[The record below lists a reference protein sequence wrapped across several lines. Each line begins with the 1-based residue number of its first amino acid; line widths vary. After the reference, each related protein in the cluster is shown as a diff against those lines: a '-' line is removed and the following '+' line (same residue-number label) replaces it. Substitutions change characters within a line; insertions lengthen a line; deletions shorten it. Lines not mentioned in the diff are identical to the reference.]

1 MIRLLLSF
9 LPPTQSI
16 GLHSKTGAYSRYLQ
30 APKYGH
36 HCREK
41 VSVDFWCA
49 NLKKKRKEKKG
60 VFAVSTRK
68 VLHVFS
74 KLTFIFVSFFPFLL
88 NVNCSFMANTVVWM
102 NKLQSDLAKLAEREE
117 EEDEQLD
124 IEVPPFKPVLK
135 KSVVGVGRDFSIQ
148 ILRRIYEILACSV
161 VEPKLGCKLL
171 KNVHSSAIRKRLRYF
186 FAGVPLKQRLQIAGT
201 NVQKMTLTCFRSSC
215 LGYLAEMTVREL
227 IILYR
232 TWIWETINFEEDR
245 EYDGVSHLDY
255 FQYHTFWNL
264 VKISTRLSLTSLG
277 VGLSSLMS
285 TQPEYWPAAGKLP
298 TMTGFMLGDLA
309 GATLVTYLE
318 LKFRPQT
325 YWDIIEPDED

>member
-1 MIRLLLSF
+1 
-9 LPPTQSI
+9 
-16 GLHSKTGAYSRYLQ
+16 
-30 APKYGH
+30 
-36 HCREK
+36 
-41 VSVDFWCA
+41 
-49 NLKKKRKEKKG
+49 
-60 VFAVSTRK
+60 
-68 VLHVFS
+68 
-74 KLTFIFVSFFPFLL
+74 
-88 NVNCSFMANTVVWM
+88 MANTVVWM